1 MKDIFKTGIVL
12 LLVSLIAALALGMTN
27 EVTKDKIAE
36 QRFMAN
42 ELAKREVL
50 PTAAS
55 FEDVLGEPL
64 DNLRYNFEPI
74 TEAYLGK
81 DESGNIIGYV
91 FKSTPTGF
99 GGLIEV
105 VTGIDVDGNVTGLR
119 VGSHN
124 ETPGLGA
131 KAKDIAFYSQY
142 AGKSASTEIGTSKT
156 AATGNDIQA
165 ITGATISSVAISDG
179 ANASID
185 AFNWILENGGIG
197 N

>member
-131 KAKDIAFYSQY
+131 KAKDVAFYSQY

>member
-12 LLVSLIAALALGMTN
+12 LIVSLVAALALGMTN

-50 PTAAS
+50 PAAAS
-55 FEDVLGEPL
+55 FEDVVGEPL
-64 DNLRYNFEPI
+64 ENIKANFQPI

-81 DESGNIIGYV
+81 DEAGNIIGYV

-99 GGLIEV
+99 GGIIEV

-131 KAKDIAFYSQY
+131 KAKDEAFYVQY
-142 AGKSASTEIGTSKT
+142 AGKSASEMIGTSKT
-156 AATGNDIQA
+156 AASGNDIQA
-165 ITGATISSVAISDG
+165 ITGATISSVAISNG

-185 AFNWILENGGIG
+185 AFNWILENGGVG

>member
-1 MKDIFKTGIVL
+1 MKEIIKTGIVL
-12 LLVSLIAALALGMTN
+12 LIVSLIAALALGMTN

-36 QRFMAN
+36 QRFLAN
-42 ELAKREVL
+42 ELAKRDVL

-55 FEDVLGEPL
+55 FEDVTGESL
-64 DNLRYNFEPI
+64 DNLKTNFEPI

-81 DESGNIIGYV
+81 DEAGNIVGYV

-99 GGLIEV
+99 GGIIEV

-131 KAKDIAFYSQY
+131 KAKDEAFYSQY
-142 AGKSASTEIGTSKT
+142 AGKSASAEIGTSKT
-156 AATGNDIQA
+156 AASGNDIQA

-179 ANASID
+179 ANASIN
-185 AFNWILENGGIG
+185 AFKWILENGGVG

>member
-1 MKDIFKTGIVL
+1 MKDIIKTGLVL
-12 LLVSLIAALALGMTN
+12 LIVSLVAALALGMTN

-36 QRFMAN
+36 QRFLAN
-42 ELAKREVL
+42 ELAKKEVL
-50 PTAAS
+50 SIAAV
-55 FEDVLGEPL
+55 FEDITGE
-64 DNLRYNFEPI
+64 NLEMLKDKFQPI

-81 DESGNIIGYV
+81 DANGDVIGYV

-99 GGLIEV
+99 GGNIEV

-131 KAKDIAFYSQY
+131 KAKDEAFFGQY
-142 AGKSASTEIGTSKT
+142 AGKSAASEIGTSKT
-156 AATGNDIQA
+156 SATGNDIQA
-165 ITGATISSVAISDG
+165 ITGATISSVAISNG
-179 ANASID
+179 ANVSIE
-185 AFNWILENGGIG
+185 AFNWIIENGGIG